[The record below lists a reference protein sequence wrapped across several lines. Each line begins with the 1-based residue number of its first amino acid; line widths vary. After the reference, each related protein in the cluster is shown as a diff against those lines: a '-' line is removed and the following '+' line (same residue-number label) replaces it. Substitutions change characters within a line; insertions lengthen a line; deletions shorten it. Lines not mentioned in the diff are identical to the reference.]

1 MIAIAFWALVLFLVP
16 IWVYRTAKANS
27 EALLKKEIASKAR
40 YRSTRPRPWIVGETF
55 Q

>member
-1 MIAIAFWALVLFLVP
+1 MIAFWVLVLFLVP

-40 YRSTRPRPWIVGETF
+40 STRPRPWIVEGRNHAL
-55 Q
+55 